1 MLIVDPE
8 TDLESLLTAARTA
21 CTAARTAPKGRGMD
35 LLATAVLSGEDKA
48 ALTSRLRLIAEREEI
63 PFFIRDADNI
73 DASPVLIL
81 IGSRKQP
88 LGLKFCGLCGF
99 ANCAAML
106 AAGGTCS
113 FNAGD
118 LGIALGSAVS
128 RLADWRIDNRIMYT
142 VGMAAKEL
150 EILGPQV
157 ELIYG
162 IPLSITGKSPYFD
175 RH

>member
-1 MLIVDPE
+1 MLIVDSE
-8 TDLESLLTAARTA
+8 NDLEILLTAAQNA
-21 CTAARTAPKGRGMD
+21 CIAARTAPKGRGMD
-35 LLATAVLSGEDKA
+35 LLTTAILSGEEKV
-48 ALTSRLRLIAEREEI
+48 ALSGQLRLIAEREGI
-63 PFFIRDADNI
+63 PFFIRDAENI

-88 LGLKFCGLCGF
+88 LGLKYCGLCGF

-113 FNAGD
+113 YNPGD

-128 RLADWRIDNRIMYT
+128 RLADCRIDNRIMYT

-162 IPLSITGKSPYFD
+162 IPISVTGKNPYFD

>member
-1 MLIVDPE
+1 MIIVDPE
-8 TDLESLLTAARTA
+8 TDLETLFLAAKSA
-21 CTAARTAPKGRGMD
+21 CVAARTAPKGKGLD
-35 LLATAVLSGEDKA
+35 LLVTAVLSGAEKEN
-48 ALTSRLRLIAEREEI
+48 LTRQMRIIAEREGV
-63 PFFIRDADNI
+63 PSFNRDAENI
-73 DASPVLIL
+73 DSSPVLVL

-88 LGLKFCGLCGF
+88 LGLKFCGLCGY
-99 ANCAAML
+99 ANCADML
-106 AAGGTCS
+106 AVGGSCT

-128 RLADWRIDNRIMYT
+128 RLADCRIDNRIMYT
-142 VGMAAKEL
+142 VGMAAKEV

-162 IPLSITGKSPYFD
+162 IPLSISGKSPYFD